1 VTTKSNSPRRTI
13 KRTRAHWPQGS
24 DEKAMRDELAR
35 ELLGVCMTALQ
46 AYGLDRSKLI
56 DLAGQ
61 AVTLKGSTPTMT
73 RVLQDMYWMGE
84 LISDWAENPA
94 YLDSE
99 GRPQVIQIN
108 GSGISLKSLVQKFF
122 AHRSV
127 QKILELGC
135 QTQVM
140 ERVGDKKVALL
151 NACVM
156 FTGNPLLMLAHS
168 RRSVRRFLSS
178 ANYNAWAPTDQ
189 ANIWPERT
197 AFSAVPE
204 PEFPEFIKVMRP
216 QIASLLEMGNRW
228 LASRAAIKQS
238 TRSQRKVTMG
248 IQAFV
253 FRE

>member
-1 VTTKSNSPRRTI
+1 M
-13 KRTRAHWPQGS
+13 HWPQGS
-24 DEKAMRDELAR
+24 DEKAMRDDLAR

-46 AYGLDRSKLI
+46 GYGLDRRSMVG
-56 DLAGQ
+56 LAGQ
-61 AVTLKGSTPTMT
+61 ALTLRGGTPAMT

-84 LISDWAENPA
+84 LISEWAENPA
-94 YLDSE
+94 YLDGE

-108 GSGISLKSLVQKFF
+108 GAGISLNALVQKFF
-122 AHRSV
+122 GRRSV
-127 QKILELGC
+127 QEILELGC

-140 ERVGDKKVALL
+140 ERVGDKKVARF

-168 RRSVRRFLSS
+168 IRSVRRFLNS
-178 ANYNAWAPTDQ
+178 ATYNAWAPIDQ
-189 ANIWPERT
+189 ADIWPERT

-204 PEFPEFIKVMRP
+204 SDFPEFIKVMRP

-228 LASRAAIKQS
+228 LMARADIKQRPGS
-238 TRSQRKVTMG
+238 RRKVTMG

>member
-1 VTTKSNSPRRTI
+1 
-13 KRTRAHWPQGS
+13 
-24 DEKAMRDELAR
+24 MRDELAR
-35 ELLGVCMTALQ
+35 ELLGVCMTALK
-46 AYGLDRSKLI
+46 AYGLDRGKLI

-61 AVTLKGSTPTMT
+61 AVALKGSTPTMS

-84 LISDWAENPA
+84 LISEWAENPA

-99 GRPQVIQIN
+99 GRPHVIQIN
-108 GSGISLKSLVQKFF
+108 GSGISLKALVQGFF
-122 AHRSV
+122 GHRSV
-127 QKILELGC
+127 QEILELGC

-156 FTGNPLLMLAHS
+156 FTGKPLLMLAHS
-168 RRSVRRFLSS
+168 IRSVRRFLSS

-189 ANIWPERT
+189 TNIWPERT

-204 PEFPEFIKVMRP
+204 ADFPEFIKVMRP

-228 LASRAAIKQS
+228 LASRAAVKQS
-238 TRSQRKVTMG
+238 TRARRKVTMG